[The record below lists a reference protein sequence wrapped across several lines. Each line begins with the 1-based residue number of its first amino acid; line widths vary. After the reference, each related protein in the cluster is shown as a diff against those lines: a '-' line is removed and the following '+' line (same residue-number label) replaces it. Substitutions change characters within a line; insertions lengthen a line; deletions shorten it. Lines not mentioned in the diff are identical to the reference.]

1 MLRDLVLGGRDLCV
15 AMTLKD
21 GAPLGEIAMTAHAPE
36 AAMRFVPCGAYPAQQ
51 HPAVATALDVA
62 RVMRDRAVHVI
73 DRVGGSIVVL
83 PLLAVQYRSG
93 VFCSHR
99 TAPRPAARPEAR
111 QAVSR

>member
-1 MLRDLVLGGRDLCV
+1 MLRDLALGGRDLCV

-21 GAPLGEIAMTAHAPE
+21 GAQFGEIAMTAQAPE
-36 AAMRFVPCGAYPAQQ
+36 AALRFVQCGAYPAQR
-51 HPAVATALDVA
+51 HLAVAPAFDVA

-99 TAPRPAARPEAR
+99 TAPTPAVRPVAK
-111 QAVSR
+111 QAVSK